1 MLELLNSI
9 GEDDTGTDEDED
21 ETDDQ
26 YPFFGYR
33 RKIQVPLSLEDIMS
47 RYYSSDP
54 DRKNILEDLGAA
66 VKRRDDS

>member
-1 MLELLNSI
+1 MPE
-9 GEDDTGTDEDED
+9 EADTGTSEE
-21 ETDDQ
+21 ETGEEEE

-33 RKIQVPLSLEDIMS
+33 RKVQVPLSLEDIMS

-54 DRKNILEDLGAA
+54 DRKNILEDLDAA